1 LIYNA
6 GGVDMTEKTEDKRSV
21 GRPTKYDES
30 MCGKIYKLALLG
42 ATDTVMASILGVSES
57 TLNLWKIEH
66 PEFSESIR
74 KGKDEADSEVAVS
87 LYKRATGYVG
97 KKVVTAAFQGK
108 IGDVQEVDEYV
119 APDVSAAIFWLK
131 NRQGNTWRDKQQTEI
146 SGPEG
151 APIKFATDPI
161 EASKVYQDL
170 MVGKS

>member
-1 LIYNA
+1 MSESI
-6 GGVDMTEKTEDKRSV
+6 DEKRSV
-21 GRPTKYDES
+21 GRPTKYDET
-30 MCGKIYKLALLG
+30 MCDRVYKLALLG
-42 ATDTVMASILGVSES
+42 ATDSVMASILAISES
-57 TLNLWKIEH
+57 TLNLWKLEY

-74 KGKDEADSEVAVS
+74 AGKDIADSEVAVS
-87 LYKRATGYVG
+87 LYKRATGYIG

-151 APIKFATDPI
+151 GPVKIATDPI
-161 EASKVYQDL
+161 EAAKIYQDL
-170 MVGKS
+170 MAGK